1 VSDYR
6 LEVFGTR
13 SEVVAPDLKLTALGA
28 SSEGFRLRLQ
38 GPADRTLV
46 LQSSSDLIH
55 WQVVTSGTIDEG
67 DMQIADPTATEKA
80 RFYRLVLSNP

>member
-1 VSDYR
+1 MSDYR

-13 SEVVAPDLKLTALGA
+13 SEVVIPDLKLTALGE

-38 GPADRTLV
+38 GPADRAVV
-46 LQSSSDLIH
+46 LQASSDLID
-55 WQVVTSGTIDEG
+55 WQVVTSGTIDGG
-67 DMQIADPTATEKA
+67 DMQFADPTASETA